1 MLRTRNRFTAL
12 SCIHARYRKSFETGS
27 AQLFVEKELP
37 SSRSTVLN
45 SIQKILNIT
54 KNQNLTFQK
63 KLRNVLT
70 SLTVL
75 GHDPEKENG
84 DISFGGKNGECNDY
98 SYGC

>member
-1 MLRTRNRFTAL
+1 MQASWTSRTAACSTMLRTRNRFTAL

-54 KNQNLTFQK
+54 KNQ

-75 GHDPEKENG
+75 GHDPEKEHG
-84 DISFGGKNGECNDY
+84 DTSF
-98 SYGC
+98 